1 MLTDRSPRRSR
12 PGTAARAALLA
23 LAASLAACAG
33 DRAPTAPAAPS
44 SIPGAAVAAFQLTID
59 VASGRVTVGRP
70 ASSAQLTGGAGERPS
85 LSLVG
90 SDAVAVHATD
100 CAFTAVPNSA
110 TKKRCT
116 LSLAIENRLQYTDL
130 VTATTFPR
138 PPQGTNGILV
148 FPFSA
153 AALGVPG
160 GSATP
165 NADWDRAPANFFNDF
180 GGCSGKSSDCYRS
193 ELYTGPL
200 YAGETSAARTVG
212 FDIDRNAHTVSAYV
226 VVAADLRDN
235 PQTTLTIEGDAD
247 RCGRV
252 SDEIPYDP
260 SAPLTLL
267 GDIKVAY
274 DGFYAERARG
284 FCSFDLA
291 GVPQNAEVL
300 LATLRL
306 YQRVAV
312 GAYDVLGP
320 VVIDHMDYGTL
331 DDSDWGRAALASD
344 IGSFT
349 PTGVAEYQSVGV
361 AAAVRN
367 DLTSGRSRSQFR
379 LLLTT
384 EAGGFDEDTRIIYSA
399 PGSANPPQLVVKYRL
414 K

>member
-70 ASSAQLTGGAGERPS
+70 ASSAQLTGGSGERPS

-180 GGCSGKSSDCYRS
+180 SGCSGKASDCYRS
-193 ELYTGPL
+193 ELYAAPL

-212 FDIDRNAHTVSAYV
+212 FDVDKNAGSVSAYV

-235 PQTTLTIEGDAD
+235 PVQTVTILSTPSLDGMADEARVGDLENSLPTAGAGPD
-247 RCGRV
+247 NH
-252 SDEIPYDP
+252 Y
-260 SAPLTLL
+260 
-267 GDIKVAY
+267 
-274 DGFYAERARG
+274 RG
-284 FCSFDLA
+284 FLSIDL
-291 GVPQNAEVL
+291 GVLPGGISVAS
-300 LATLRL
+300 ATLRAKQVITAGDPYGEFGNL
-306 YQRVAV
+306 IVDHLNY
-312 GAYDVLGP
+312 GP
-320 VVIDHMDYGTL
+320 TLDFDDFSLPSITENIGTL
-331 DDSDWGRAALASD
+331 STNAKIEHKELDVTGAVAADLAS
-344 IGSFT
+344 
-349 PTGVAEYQSVGV
+349 AR
-361 AAAVRN
+361 A
-367 DLTSGRSRSQFR
+367 RSQYR
-379 LLLTT
+379 LRFVVTT
-384 EAGGFDEDTRIIYSA
+384 VPSENHFASFAKAEFEPD
-399 PGSANPPQLVVKYRL
+399 PANQPQLVIRYRAVP
-414 K
+414 